1 MVAAKGAMPDSRAC
15 AKRASS
21 KAWGFGDNTIEP
33 ILRARGGRSR
43 HLSLGPRGLGFESL
57 RLRALQAQGIEILI
71 ATTNADGRGEL
82 RATLGEKIVY

>member
-1 MVAAKGAMPDSRAC
+1 MR
-15 AKRASS
+15 KRASS

-43 HLSLGPRGLGFESL
+43 HLSLGPRGLGFESP

-71 ATTNADGRGEL
+71 ATTNADGRGATSNSGREDGLL
-82 RATLGEKIVY
+82 RRRHHFLCATME

>member
-1 MVAAKGAMPDSRAC
+1 MREAGLI
-15 AKRASS
+15 

-43 HLSLGPRGLGFESL
+43 HLSLGPRGWGFESL

-71 ATTNADGRGEL
+71 ATTNKWNEKNSTIRRACDAEL
-82 RATLGEKIVY
+82 A